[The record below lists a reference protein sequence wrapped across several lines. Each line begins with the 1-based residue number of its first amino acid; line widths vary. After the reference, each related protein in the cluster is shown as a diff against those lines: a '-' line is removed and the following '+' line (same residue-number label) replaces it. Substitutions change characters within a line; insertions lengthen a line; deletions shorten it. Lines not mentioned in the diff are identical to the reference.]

1 MEDLWIGILGVS
13 ATVLSSLSLMPQVL
27 KTWRSRSAA
36 DISGTWLIVALTA
49 AAIWIGY
56 GSLIKSTVLVVV
68 NVVGFS
74 QSAVILYFKLRSK
87 PAVPAAIAES
97 V

>member
-1 MEDLWIGILGVS
+1 MQELWIGILGVS
-13 ATVLSSLSLMPQVL
+13 ATILSSLALMPQVI
-27 KTWRSRSAA
+27 KTWRTRSAE

-68 NVVGFS
+68 NIVGFS
-74 QSAVILYFKLRSK
+74 QGAVILFIKLRFK
-87 PAVPAAIAES
+87 PAAPAVTAERR
-97 V
+97 

>member
-1 MEDLWIGILGVS
+1 MEEVWIGILGVS
-13 ATVLSSLSLMPQVL
+13 ATILSSLSLMPQVI

-74 QSAVILYFKLRSK
+74 QSAVILYFKLRFRAAA
-87 PAVPAAIAES
+87 PATFAENG
-97 V
+97 